1 MLKHITLGL
10 ALLFGV
16 CAFAQAPETAKTDK
30 PKAVYDKD
38 AIYYMNGE
46 ALTADEVV
54 TRVKATI
61 AKNQADIEMLKE
73 AMAAGQKTA
82 ADGTPLDK
90 IKIRLEVQNQLC
102 EDFLNSQANS
112 FEGVNSIVQLVKMRR
127 QVLQANDKAV
137 AEPNDSHI
145 RLHGSYIHITN
156 GFMTTK
162 DTEAFKAMSPEEQA
176 EVIDHNYY
184 EKDGKQLLKFPDLI
198 GKQIDL
204 PSVSGVIHSHQVGDW
219 KLMVKRIKDL
229 WTSTGLMG
237 FTLAEQ
243 PAPAA
248 SPDPLPSV
256 HKDTLLPFGIS
267 QLVMILICLLLI
279 YLALVKEFEPL
290 LLLPIGFGGLLAN
303 IPFAGITAAPLLD
316 TMGNVVEP
324 GGFLYYTFDFGV
336 NSGLFPILIFM
347 GVGAMTDFG
356 PLIANPRTALLGAA
370 AQLGIFTAL
379 LGALAL
385 TLCFDSI
392 NFFITDAASIG
403 IIGGADG
410 PTAIWL
416 TTKLSPDLLGAIAVA
431 AYSYMALVPVIQPPI
446 MKLCTNQKERLIKMK
461 QLRPVSKMEKVV
473 FPITVLLLCAAF
485 LPSAAPLIGAVML
498 GNLAKEC
505 GVVDRISD
513 TMANSLINIV
523 TILLGLSVGSKLAAE
538 KFLTMETLGILVLGV
553 IAFGVGT
560 AGGVW
565 MAKLMNLFSKEKIN
579 PLIGSAGV
587 SAVPMAA
594 RVSNK
599 VGLEYDNTNFLLM
612 HAMGPN
618 VSGVIGSAVVA
629 GVLYFCC
636 R

>member
-38 AIYYMNGE
+38 AIYYVNGE
-46 ALTADEVV
+46 ALSADEMV
-54 TRVKATI
+54 TRVKLAITKNRATI
-61 AKNQADIEMLKE
+61 ETIKASID
-73 AMAAGQKTA
+73 AGHTTST
-82 ADGTPLDK
+82 DGTPLKD
-90 IKIRLEVQNQLC
+90 IKLKLEVQNQLC

-127 QVLQANDKAV
+127 QVLQSNDKAV

-156 GFMTTK
+156 GFMTTDATPGAVK
-162 DTEAFKAMSPEEQA
+162 EEY
-176 EVIDHNYY
+176 EPYNYY
-184 EKDGKQLLKFPDLI
+184 VNDKGERQLKFPDLI

-248 SPDPLPSV
+248 SPDPLPSA
-256 HKDTLLPFGIS
+256 HKDTLLSFGLS

>member
-38 AIYYMNGE
+38 AIYYVNGE
-46 ALTADEVV
+46 ALSADEMV
-54 TRVKATI
+54 TRVKLAITKNRATI
-61 AKNQADIEMLKE
+61 ETIKASID
-73 AMAAGQKTA
+73 AGHTTST
-82 ADGTPLDK
+82 DGTPLKD
-90 IKIRLEVQNQLC
+90 IKLKLEVQNQLC

-127 QVLQANDKAV
+127 QVLQSNDKAV

-156 GFMTTK
+156 GFMTTDATPGAVK
-162 DTEAFKAMSPEEQA
+162 EEY
-176 EVIDHNYY
+176 EPYNYY
-184 EKDGKQLLKFPDLI
+184 VNDKGERQLKFPDLI

-248 SPDPLPSV
+248 SPDPLPSA

-461 QLRPVSKMEKVV
+461 QLRPVSKMEKVL

>member
-38 AIYYMNGE
+38 AIYYVNGE
-46 ALTADEVV
+46 ALSADEMV
-54 TRVKATI
+54 TRVKLAITKNRATI
-61 AKNQADIEMLKE
+61 ETIKASID
-73 AMAAGQKTA
+73 AGHTTST
-82 ADGTPLDK
+82 DGTPLKD
-90 IKIRLEVQNQLC
+90 IKLKLEVQNQLC

-156 GFMTTK
+156 GFMTTDATPGAVK
-162 DTEAFKAMSPEEQA
+162 EEY
-176 EVIDHNYY
+176 EPYNYY
-184 EKDGKQLLKFPDLI
+184 VNDKGERQLKFPDLV

>member
-38 AIYYMNGE
+38 AIYYVNGE
-46 ALTADEVV
+46 ALSADEMV
-54 TRVKATI
+54 TRVKLAITKNRATI
-61 AKNQADIEMLKE
+61 ETIKASID
-73 AMAAGQKTA
+73 AGHTTST
-82 ADGTPLDK
+82 DGTPLKD
-90 IKIRLEVQNQLC
+90 IKLKLEVQNQLC

-156 GFMTTK
+156 GFMTTDATPGAVK
-162 DTEAFKAMSPEEQA
+162 EEY
-176 EVIDHNYY
+176 EPYNYY
-184 EKDGKQLLKFPDLI
+184 VNDKGERQLKFPDLI

>member
-38 AIYYMNGE
+38 AIYYVNGE
-46 ALTADEVV
+46 ALSADEMV
-54 TRVKATI
+54 TRVKLAITKNRATI
-61 AKNQADIEMLKE
+61 ETIKASID
-73 AMAAGQKTA
+73 AGHTTST
-82 ADGTPLDK
+82 DGTPLKD
-90 IKIRLEVQNQLC
+90 IKLKLEVQNQLC

-127 QVLQANDKAV
+127 QVLQSNDKAV

-156 GFMTTK
+156 GFMTTDATPGAVK
-162 DTEAFKAMSPEEQA
+162 EEY
-176 EVIDHNYY
+176 EPYNYY
-184 EKDGKQLLKFPDLI
+184 VNDKGERQLKFPDLI

-553 IAFGVGT
+553 VAFGVGT

>member
-38 AIYYMNGE
+38 AIYYVNGE
-46 ALTADEVV
+46 ALSADEMV
-54 TRVKATI
+54 TRVKLAITKNRATI
-61 AKNQADIEMLKE
+61 ETIKASID
-73 AMAAGQKTA
+73 AGHTTST
-82 ADGTPLDK
+82 DGTPLKD
-90 IKIRLEVQNQLC
+90 IKLKLEVQNQLC

-127 QVLQANDKAV
+127 QVLQSNDKAV

-156 GFMTTK
+156 GFMTTDATPGAVK
-162 DTEAFKAMSPEEQA
+162 EEY
-176 EVIDHNYY
+176 EPYNYY
-184 EKDGKQLLKFPDLI
+184 VNDKGERQLKFPDLI

-267 QLVMILICLLLI
+267 QLVMIAICLLLI
-279 YLALVKEFEPL
+279 YLAIVKEFEPL

-461 QLRPVSKMEKVV
+461 QLRPVSKMEKVL

>member
-38 AIYYMNGE
+38 AIYYVNGE
-46 ALTADEVV
+46 ALSADEMV
-54 TRVKATI
+54 TRVKLAITKNRATI
-61 AKNQADIEMLKE
+61 ETIKASID
-73 AMAAGQKTA
+73 AGHTTST
-82 ADGTPLDK
+82 DGTPLKD
-90 IKIRLEVQNQLC
+90 IKLKLEVQNQLC

-127 QVLQANDKAV
+127 QVLQSNDKAV

-156 GFMTTK
+156 GFMTTDATPGAVK
-162 DTEAFKAMSPEEQA
+162 EEY
-176 EVIDHNYY
+176 EPYNYY
-184 EKDGKQLLKFPDLI
+184 VNDKGERQLKFPDLI

-229 WTSTGLMG
+229 WTSTGIMG

-248 SPDPLPSV
+248 SPDPLPTA

-279 YLALVKEFEPL
+279 YLAIVKEFEPL

-379 LGALAL
+379 LGALGL

-461 QLRPVSKMEKVV
+461 QLRPVSKMEKVL

-553 IAFGVGT
+553 VAFGVGT

>member
-30 PKAVYDKD
+30 PKAGYDKD
-38 AIYYMNGE
+38 AIYYVNGE
-46 ALTADEVV
+46 ALSADEMV
-54 TRVKATI
+54 TRVKLAITKNRATI
-61 AKNQADIEMLKE
+61 ETIKASID
-73 AMAAGQKTA
+73 AGHTTST
-82 ADGTPLDK
+82 DGTPLKD
-90 IKIRLEVQNQLC
+90 IKLKLEVQNQLC

-127 QVLQANDKAV
+127 QVLQSNDKAV

-156 GFMTTK
+156 GFMTTDATPGAVK
-162 DTEAFKAMSPEEQA
+162 EEY
-176 EVIDHNYY
+176 EPYNYY
-184 EKDGKQLLKFPDLI
+184 VNDKGERQLKFPDLI

-279 YLALVKEFEPL
+279 YLAIVKEFEPL

-461 QLRPVSKMEKVV
+461 QLRPVSKMEKVL

-565 MAKLMNLFSKEKIN
+565 MAKLMNLFFKEKIN

>member
-1 MLKHITLGL
+1 MVKQLTL
-10 ALLFGV
+10 ALALVMGA
-16 CAFAQAPETAKTDK
+16 CAFAQAPVAA
-30 PKAVYDKD
+30 PAPI
-38 AIYYMNGE
+38 AE
-46 ALTADEVV
+46 APAVV
-54 TRVKATI
+54 TEAVAAPAEATPEADKFQGI
-61 AKNQADIEMLKE
+61 ASM
-73 AMAAGQKTA
+73 
-82 ADGTPLDK
+82 
-90 IKIRLEVQNQLC
+90 
-102 EDFLNSQANS
+102 
-112 FEGVNSIVQLVKMRR
+112 VQLVKLRR
-127 QVLQANDKAV
+127 QILQDNKLAFEDKSNDTDV
-137 AEPNDSHI
+137 EF
-145 RLHGSYIHITN
+145 HGSYIHVTN
-156 GFMTTK
+156 GYMTTK
-162 DTEAFKAMSPEEQA
+162 DTPGATEAEYAQ
-176 EVIDHNYY
+176 NYWTNPRTGTY
-184 EKDGKQLLKFPDLI
+184 QLKFPDLV

-219 KLMVKRIKDL
+219 QLTASRIASMWD
-229 WTSTGLMG
+229 STGIMG
-237 FTLAEQ
+237 FTLKEQ
-243 PAPAA
+243 PAAA
-248 SPDPLPSV
+248 AVAEALPTAHPKTV
-256 HKDTLLPFGIS
+256 LPFGIS
-267 QLVMILICLLLI
+267 QLIMILVCLVLI

-303 IPFAGITAAPLLD
+303 IPYAGITAAPVLD
-316 TMGNVVEP
+316 SLGNVVEP
-324 GGFLYYTFDFGV
+324 GGFLYYTFEMGV
-336 NSGLFPILIFM
+336 SSGLFPILIFM

-356 PLIANPRTALLGAA
+356 PLIANPRMALLGAA

-446 MKLCTNQKERLIKMK
+446 MKALTTPAERLIKMK
-461 QLRPVSKMEKVV
+461 QLRPVTKMEKVL
-473 FPITVLLLCAAF
+473 FPVTVLLLCAAL

-498 GNLAKEC
+498 GNIAKEC
-505 GVVDRISD
+505 GVVDRIAD
-513 TMANSLINIV
+513 TMANSLCNIV

-538 KFLTMETLGILVLGV
+538 KFLTFETLGILVLGV

-565 MAKLMNLFSKEKIN
+565 MAKLMNLFSKEKVN

-599 VGLEYDNTNFLLM
+599 VGLECDPTNFLLM

>member
-1 MLKHITLGL
+1 MTLKPVLMAM
-10 ALLFGV
+10 ALMAGV
-16 CAFAQAPETAKTDK
+16 CAWAQAPDQMAGGASQ
-30 PKAVYDKD
+30 P
-38 AIYYMNGE
+38 
-46 ALTADEVV
+46 
-54 TRVKATI
+54 
-61 AKNQADIEMLKE
+61 
-73 AMAAGQKTA
+73 AAGQDAKRSDA
-82 ADGTPLDK
+82 ADKFTGIQST
-90 IKIRLEVQNQLC
+90 
-102 EDFLNSQANS
+102 
-112 FEGVNSIVQLVKMRR
+112 VQLVKLRR
-127 QVLQANDKAV
+127 QLLRENDAAFNDKT
-137 AEPNDSHI
+137 NDTDQ
-145 RLHGSYIHITN
+145 RFHGSYLHVTN
-156 GFMTTK
+156 GYMTTD
-162 DTEAFKAMSPEEQA
+162 DTPGAKKAEYESY
-176 EVIDHNYY
+176 NYY
-184 EKDGKQLLKFPDLI
+184 VNPKTGKRQLRFPDLV

-204 PSVSGVIHSHQVGDW
+204 PQVTGVIHSHQVGDA
-219 KLMVKRIKDL
+219 KLTASRIASMWD
-229 WTSTGLMG
+229 STGIMG
-237 FTLAEQ
+237 FTLKKE
-243 PAPAA
+243 PPAA
-248 SPDPLPSV
+248 PKAEALPSGHPETV
-256 HKDTLLPFGIS
+256 LPFGIS
-267 QLVMILICLLLI
+267 QLLMIMVCLFLI

-303 IPFAGITAAPLLD
+303 IPFAGITAAPVLD
-316 TMGNVVEP
+316 TLGNVVEP
-324 GGFLYYTFDFGV
+324 GGFLYYTFEMGIS
-336 NSGLFPILIFM
+336 SGLFPILIFM

-356 PLIANPRTALLGAA
+356 PLIANPRMALLGAA

-385 TLCFDSI
+385 TLCVDSI

-446 MKLCTNQKERLIKMK
+446 MKLLTTKEDRLIKMK
-461 QLRPVSKMEKVV
+461 QLRTVSKTEKVI
-473 FPITVLLLCAAF
+473 FPICVLLLCAAL
-485 LPSAAPLIGAVML
+485 LPSAAPLIGALML

-513 TMANSLINIV
+513 TMANSLCNIV

-538 KFLTMETLGILVLGV
+538 KFLNMETLGILLLGV

-565 MAKLMNLFSKEKIN
+565 MAKLMNLIWRKDKIN

-599 VGLEYDNTNFLLM
+599 VGLEYDPTNFLLM